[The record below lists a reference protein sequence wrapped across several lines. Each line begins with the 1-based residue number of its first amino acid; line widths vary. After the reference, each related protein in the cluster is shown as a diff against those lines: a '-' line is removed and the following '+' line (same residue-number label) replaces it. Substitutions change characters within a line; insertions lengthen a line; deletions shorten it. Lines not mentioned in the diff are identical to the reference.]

1 MLFYIGVDRQF
12 SFLLASSSLFRSV
25 TSETCFLLFN
35 SFFLFQQPWVPKMWT
50 CQTEPKMKK
59 RGKRENTNGRWL
71 MTAVST
77 WKIGKTHC
85 ATQHQW
91 TSKEKFTPR
100 LFFIRNKNSKNV
112 FSFFRA
118 AAARKKLGGGGDGQQ
133 TRIFFFDSFSLSRLI
148 HNSRSPSGE
157 RGKKKRRKKKRKD
170 PWPDRGRAAR
180 SHQPKRK

>member
-12 SFLLASSSLFRSV
+12 SFFLASSSLFRSV
-25 TSETCFLLFN
+25 TSETCFLLFI
-35 SFFLFQQPWVPKMWT
+35 SFFLFHQQPWVPKMWT
-50 CQTEPKMKK
+50 CQTEPKMNK

-91 TSKEKFTPR
+91 TSKEKFTPST
-100 LFFIRNKNSKNV
+100 FFYSKQKFKKCLV
-112 FSFFRA
+112 FFRA

-133 TRIFFFDSFSLSRLI
+133 TRIFFFDSLFFSLSTNTQL
-148 HNSRSPSGE
+148 SFAF
-157 RGKKKRRKKKRKD
+157 
-170 PWPDRGRAAR
+170 GRTR
-180 SHQPKRK
+180 